1 MLSNTIVNNMARRKK
16 RKPGLWS
23 RQSIYECADGRK
35 VVMDSSWEHICA
47 VKMDEA
53 GIKWVRDPEMHL
65 HYYTPKGNRKR
76 KYIPDFYL
84 PDFDLYLEI
93 KGFFTMQARH
103 KMADVQRRNDVNIL
117 MVESMPEVLSI
128 SRLVNEWASKKESKD
143 D

>member
-1 MLSNTIVNNMARRKK
+1 MAHKKK

-23 RQSIYECADGRK
+23 RQSIYERADGTK

-47 VKMDEA
+47 TKMDEV
-53 GIKWVRDPEMHL
+53 GIAWIRGEEDMHL

-93 KGFFTMQARH
+93 KGFYTMAARH

-117 MVESMPEVLSI
+117 MVESMPAVLSI
-128 SRLVNEWASKKESKD
+128 SRLVSEWAKNKEASTD